1 MEKMLLVRR
10 NIDTTTTLLDM
21 AELLQGF
28 PSLIYFTQGLMYKY
42 PAEKEWPR
50 NKEFIMKFATVR

>member
-1 MEKMLLVRR
+1 
-10 NIDTTTTLLDM
+10 M

-42 PAEKEWPR
+42 PAGKEWPR